1 MTPALMARGWP
12 GGTHNAGAVDRPTS
26 QKQTVLNMIT
36 SIFINC
42 QWLQKHNE
50 AQLNK
55 KRPTDVRFHLLVQ
68 YTYATSAATAKCF

>member
-12 GGTHNAGAVDRPTS
+12 GGTHNTGAVDRPTL

-50 AQLNK
+50 T
-55 KRPTDVRFHLLVQ
+55 TDVRFHLLVQ